1 MEHSE
6 SLSLNLVDK
15 TIFCFIRAYLIY
27 NSNVL
32 LLGWL
37 NKVRSDT
44 EKEDVYLGNA
54 RHYLTKAKEVH
65 QKNPTKDKGMVCTYL
80 AALKALGVIQKLRR
94 HKGVVSRSLVKFL
107 QL

>member
-1 MEHSE
+1 MEHSDT
-6 SLSLNLVDK
+6 LSVNLVEN

-65 QKNPTKDKGMVCTYL
+65 QKNPTKDKGMVCSC
-80 AALKALGVIQKLRR
+80 LKGLRT
-94 HKGVVSRSLVKFL
+94 HSKT
-107 QL
+107 